1 MDIRRKEKKAK
12 SEVEKKEQ
20 RWKAAVVT
28 LSDKGYAG
36 EREDKSGPL
45 LCGML
50 EEAGY
55 EVTEVRL
62 LPDEQKMIEK
72 CLCELADEKKVDL
85 IATTGGT
92 GFAPRDCTPEA
103 TFAVATK
110 NAPGIAE
117 AMRLAFLSAMLSRGA
132 SVIRNQTLIINF
144 PGSPKAV
151 KENLE
156 AVLPSLEHGLAIL
169 TGNASECGKPV
180 SEGK

>member
-1 MDIRRKEKKAK
+1 M
-12 SEVEKKEQ
+12 EKKEQ

-36 EREDKSGPL
+36 DREDKSGPL
-45 LCGML
+45 LYSML

-62 LPDEQKMIEK
+62 LPD
-72 CLCELADEKKVDL
+72 
-85 IATTGGT
+85 
-92 GFAPRDCTPEA
+92 APRDCTPEA

-117 AMRLAFLSAMLSRGA
+117 VMRLASLQVTPRAMLSRGA

-144 PGSPKAV
+144 PGRPKAV

>member
-1 MDIRRKEKKAK
+1 M
-12 SEVEKKEQ
+12 EKKEQ

-62 LPDEQKMIEK
+62 LPD
-72 CLCELADEKKVDL
+72 
-85 IATTGGT
+85 ATTGGT

-103 TFAVATK
+103 TLAVATK

-117 AMRLAFLSAMLSRGA
+117 AMRLASLQVTPRAMLSRGA

>member
-1 MDIRRKEKKAK
+1 M
-12 SEVEKKEQ
+12 
-20 RWKAAVVT
+20 
-28 LSDKGYAG
+28 
-36 EREDKSGPL
+36 
-45 LCGML
+45 
-50 EEAGY
+50 
-55 EVTEVRL
+55 
-62 LPDEQKMIEK
+62 
-72 CLCELADEKKVDL
+72 
-85 IATTGGT
+85 
-92 GFAPRDCTPEA
+92 PRDCTPEA

-117 AMRLAFLSAMLSRGA
+117 AMRLASLQVTPRAMLSRGA

>member
-1 MDIRRKEKKAK
+1 M
-12 SEVEKKEQ
+12 EKKEQ

-62 LPDEQKMIEK
+62 LPDEQKMIEQ

-103 TFAVATK
+103 TLAVATK
-110 NAPGIAE
+110 NAPGIAK
-117 AMRLAFLSAMLSRGA
+117 AMRLASLQVTPRAMLSRGA

>member
-1 MDIRRKEKKAK
+1 M
-12 SEVEKKEQ
+12 EKKEQ

-62 LPDEQKMIEK
+62 LPDEQKMIEQ

-117 AMRLAFLSAMLSRGA
+117 AMRLA